1 MKKRMIALIG
11 AIIMLLSNMM
21 LPVVSA
27 YADDT
32 VTNWSIG
39 GESTEKEL
47 EVGYYKLIQK
57 VNVGPSSQFDNATT
71 SGSDGHYSCTASC
84 NDDRYQAY
92 HDGKNLTSCVG
103 ETATINISVDEPPA
117 YINNGDEIRLGVS
130 ASYSASENHDSLL
143 FYACQT
149 HVDYSFG
156 GYNADGSFTDGN
168 GKNRLGIDRTW
179 QYDDYYGASGLGNHF
194 INIDS
199 DNILRAKIVS
209 QGSRLWIRIAFDH
222 GRGEDA
228 IYTYYFYEWV
238 GGKTAETDIENK
250 DKKEDSEDGYWELY
264 EVSIPEQT
272 ENIPVNKL
280 YKDSAHT
287 ITTFEDGK
295 ASACFTALKDVYN
308 DSGELLLKNGDT
320 ASASIV
326 FSSPEKRYY
335 PGQTYSIDISAVSD
349 VVTRDDP
356 MMDICVGMKAGVTAY
371 SGTTRIDN
379 KDREVFDKSSTRKMY
394 AYGTGQYTEYI
405 GSSEKTPVN
414 SGTLTGLIPY
424 RNKIADIDDDSMW
437 IHVDIMDY
445 DTDGN
450 MRIKADSIIYKYK
463 WVKGKIKGT
472 ADIEDEND
480 DSDGKGRKN
489 RKDKDKLPEQ
499 SIFQLIETNATDRPG
514 EDNGRSVIP
523 AIIIGVS
530 IAGAAVAAGTASSG
544 KNKDNKK
551 NDDPTY
557 KMYIRKDFGDTI
569 FVKAAPVKVYARIE
583 SSKGGVVSNEQGLT
597 SEINISSE
605 TKGVNVN
612 VVGIVSGA
620 KCAEIQI
627 PDNKDNI
634 EECVIAFTYK
644 GKGGIFIE
652 KVKFKVVLQKHI
664 EFIHIQEN
672 GQIKVMAEDERS
684 FRSLF
689 GHNYK
694 INKYIRL
701 NNFSEDAEDVKAIPP
716 EGSGVSVNV
725 TRTAP
730 FTYWLSISENYKYT
744 QFGKF
749 PFDVKIDIVA
759 YNKGEAEAKAV
770 LTLKMYPS
778 GIYVDTSDL
787 DPSRV
792 KEDHIE
798 VNVCEFT
805 DDKMLKFKPTLFRLY
820 YATWGDDDDNEVTVR
835 EVCKDNPRI
844 SVLPKD
850 DASEKILKK
859 FEYGLYI
866 DKDKTPSVL
875 TLEPNRGLFQRDP
888 NTKFLYQIKIERE
901 HRPAWGEEGP
911 DYAGSFMIRLLG
923 KPDDDKTYDRRKE
936 IDEIHNII
944 ALNKL
949 QENAKVQ
956 QLVQQLIEHMG
967 NMSDAELKR
976 RRRWIYDLSADLQN
990 EEFYKQQLY
999 VEYYE
1004 YGIKVVGT
1012 VRWLDDIAFSLTV
1025 KYILAAYGANTTL
1038 ADAIIIPLKD
1048 LLFDAFGEWSANK
1061 FWGSGNPDYSFWS
1074 EVVKKIDSGVSSA
1087 AWSLVGSEDVNIK
1100 KVVWCIVGATIVNVI
1115 KNSYIN
1121 YKEFEKDKKEID
1133 SSYFWK
1139 VCRAVLMD
1147 LSTNALSTY
1156 ISNTFVGNTCDK
1168 LLDKYFGKAIE
1179 MNKNNKNY
1187 SSFIE
1192 FFMKK
1197 GGWKLEKNATKETYS
1212 KILGEIRDSLIRENG
1227 ASTFVSALT
1236 GGVGNFTEAYLEGEK
1251 TFTLPLL
1258 NDDASISVE
1267 VDTVTLKTLMY
1278 CHMQENLR
1286 LEQVARELGN
1296 GKVVLPEEIDYVHRS
1311 DLVEFY
1317 RRRGYMSEAEFLV
1330 KATVP
1335 TYVNPDVFVT
1345 GAERPTVDTGITIHR
1360 VAK

>member
-117 YINNGDEIRLGVS
+117 YINNGDEIRLSVL

-179 QYDDYYGASGLGNHF
+179 QYDDYYGAGGLGNHF

-620 KCAEIQI
+620 KGAEIQI

-701 NNFSEDAEDVKAIPP
+701 TNFSEDAEDVKAIPP

-923 KPDDDKTYDRRKE
+923 KPDDDKTYERRKE
-936 IDEIHNII
+936 IDEIYTII

-949 QENAKVQ
+949 HEDAKVQ
-956 QLVQQLIEHMG
+956 QDVQELIKGMEHM
-967 NMSDAELKR
+967 SDDELKR
-976 RRRWIYDLSADLQN
+976 RRRWIYDISADLQN
-990 EEFYKQQLY
+990 EEFKEQQYYAELY
-999 VEYYE
+999 DI
-1004 YGIKVVGT
+1004 GIKVAST
-1012 VRWLDDIAFSLTV
+1012 VRWMDDIAFSIV
-1025 KYILAAYGANTTL
+1025 AKAIMVSYGANPAF
-1038 ADAIIIPLKD
+1038 ADAIIVPIKD
-1048 LLFDAFGEWSANK
+1048 LLFDAFGEWTANLRY
-1061 FWGSGNPDYSFWS
+1061 GSGTPDYSFLN
-1074 EVVKKIDSGVSSA
+1074 ELVKKTESGVSN
-1087 AWSLVGSEDVNIK
+1087 WLWNIIGSKDVSTA
-1100 KVVWCIVGATIVNVI
+1100 KVVWCVVGATIANVA
-1115 KNSYIN
+1115 KNYYLVKN
-1121 YKEFEKDKKEID
+1121 DFEKNKKELD
-1133 SSYFWK
+1133 SSFFWK
-1139 VCRAVLMD
+1139 ICREVLKEM
-1147 LSTNALSTY
+1147 STTALTSY
-1156 ISNTFVGNTCDK
+1156 FSNMLGGESCD
-1168 LLDKYFGKAIE
+1168 DIINKYFGNASSL
-1179 MNKNNKNY
+1179 NKNNEAY
-1187 SSFIE
+1187 SSF
-1192 FFMKK
+1192 MKYLVKMSGLK
-1197 GGWKLEKNATKETYS
+1197 GGNNAFKAIPSDFKNELLNRLKKET
-1212 KILGEIRDSLIRENG
+1212 GV
-1227 ASTFVSALT
+1227 STFINSMT
-1236 GGVGNFTEAYLEGEK
+1236 GGLGNLTDAYLAGEK
-1251 TFTLPLL
+1251 TFQLPII
-1258 NDDASISVE
+1258 NDDVSITLE
-1267 VDTVTLKTLMY
+1267 VDTVTLKTFMY
-1278 CHMQENLR
+1278 CYTLESLR